1 MVARSQTTKPPPPP
15 SSDSITETGYTT
27 TTLTFNNFNGKW
39 CSFAPIPAGCRQN
52 PEIYGE
58 CDETISRNAK
68 LLPFATRFL
77 TPLLC
82 LAGIIVCMAKIC
94 WHVMITTNTTRT
106 TRLGNLRGQHH
117 DVTQQT
123 HRDEG

>member
-1 MVARSQTTKPPPPP
+1 MQINEKKTKTM
-15 SSDSITETGYTT
+15 IFNFTEKYRFGTILSMGNGALSHPFQLDVGK
-27 TTLTFNNFNGKW
+27 TLK
-39 CSFAPIPAGCRQN
+39 S
-52 PEIYGE
+52 EIYGE

-68 LLPFATRFL
+68 LLPFATRFV

-82 LAGIIVCMAKIC
+82 LVGIIVCMVKIC